1 MKLAST
7 VIVAGLIAS
16 LLYFSIESAT
26 AVETMMSGV
35 GIRVDQ
41 LDIFSDDV
49 KFDVFAL
56 LLISIGL
63 VCFMTLRGKENA

>member
-16 LLYFSIESAT
+16 LLYFSIESAK